1 MRDQTAREPK
11 FPAACARCGGRIS
24 EPVTFC
30 PHCGAH
36 ARFALAG
43 DVPHAAPVEQMQHA
57 ARTPREPTPREPRG
71 AAASARAE
79 PKVPHY
85 DFEGDLDP
93 PWPGPP
99 TPLFASPDGDPY
111 GEVHAPGLRGE
122 RQWGLKAGT
131 VLVVAAF
138 VVLYGGAV
146 AVHRFDGALPFSQP
160 STSKSADG
168 AITSNGGGGSNL
180 AAPSGERAS
189 PNGSG
194 NDSVASSNAL
204 QPPAPVVKNAAPSND
219 SNSSSANSS
228 GTNSTST
235 NSRASAL
242 NSAAANNAV
251 GNGAPAAPIGR
262 DARQP
267 DSRQSDATQPDTR
280 QPDSMS
286 VASLPPPSAATQAAP
301 DEAPNVA
308 PAPQAAPQSQS
319 AAPQD
324 SRAVGRVRSHAQQAE
339 ARSTVGDAATAGS
352 QAARQP
358 SRSSSQRAGAQ
369 YGRAAAA
376 RVLDSAQ
383 AQLAKSDLRGA
394 RASVTR
400 ALAADPSNTEA
411 LSLRDQLVSR
421 EQERDASLSAAHACV
436 VQSRWNCVWHNAG
449 KALSVDASSAEAKAL
464 VDRAIVESGAATTP
478 AGPGPDNVQVPMLQ

>member
-1 MRDQTAREPK
+1 MLDQTAREPK

-43 DVPHAAPVEQMQHA
+43 DVLHAAGAAHAGHA
-57 ARTPREPTPREPRG
+57 ARKPPEPRG

-111 GEVHAPGLRGE
+111 GEVHASGFRGE
-122 RQWGLKAGT
+122 RQWGLKGGT
-131 VLVVAAF
+131 ALVIAAF

-146 AVHRFDGALPFSQP
+146 AVHRYDGGSPLSQP
-160 STSKSADG
+160 SASKSADG
-168 AITSNGGGGSNL
+168 AIVSNAGGGSNFS
-180 AAPSGERAS
+180 APSGNSAS
-189 PNGSG
+189 SNGSG
-194 NDSVASSNAL
+194 AGSNAL
-204 QPPAPVVKNAAPSND
+204 EPPAPVVNNAAPSNGAA
-219 SNSSSANSS
+219 S
-228 GTNSTST
+228 TNALSTSSPPT
-235 NSRASAL
+235 ASTSAPATPSTGSPST
-242 NSAAANNAV
+242 SAAANGVAA
-251 GNGAPAAPIGR
+251 NGVANNSVANSTAAPAPSAEASRP
-262 DARQP
+262 P
-267 DSRQSDATQPDTR
+267 D
-280 QPDSMS
+280 MS
-286 VASLPPPSAATQAAP
+286 VASLPPPSATTQAAP
-301 DEAPNVA
+301 SVA
-308 PAPQAAPQSQS
+308 PPQTPAEAQPNSV
-319 AAPQD
+319 QD
-324 SRAVGRVRSHAQQAE
+324 SRAAGRVRNHARSAE
-339 ARSTVGDAATAGS
+339 ARGNLAATTAGS
-352 QAARQP
+352 NQTEQSGRQP
-358 SRSSSQRAGAQ
+358 SRSQSLREAVQ
-369 YGRAAAA
+369 YGHTATARA
-376 RVLDSAQ
+376 LDSAQ

-394 RASVTR
+394 RASLAR
-400 ALAADPSNTEA
+400 ALAADPNNGEA
-411 LSLRDQLVSR
+411 LSLRQQLLSR

-449 KALSVDASSAEAKAL
+449 KALSADASSTEAKAL